1 MNHIKAFALAKWATA
16 EKLEL
21 IGMEGEVGLVQ
32 DLSDTLMILKTKT
45 ISQFQKIDS
54 LPSKKGRWYYLPFNK
69 EIIQLV
75 LATSDCNQYNIE
87 MLISAIQSK
96 IVLIS
101 VQTNQLNGNIIL
113 NDNQKDNILQLL
125 NYFEKQ
131 YNKDPKQIKQIMQ
144 VLDNTKLSVQQ
155 NIEKLINNKEQLS
168 QIEIKSLELEDTSK
182 VFYDTAA
189 AVHRKNRL
197 NRLKRRLIIGG
208 IAFISLS
215 FICYW
220 IFY

>member
-1 MNHIKAFALAKWATA
+1 MNHIKAFGLAKWATG

-21 IGMEGEVGLVQ
+21 IEMEGEVGLNS

-54 LPSKKGRWYYLPFNK
+54 LPSKKGRWYYMPFNK
-69 EIIQLV
+69 EIIQIV
-75 LATSDCNQYNIE
+75 LATPDCNQYNIE

-96 IVLIS
+96 I
-101 VQTNQLNGNIIL
+101 LNGNAIL
-113 NDNQKDNILQLL
+113 NDNQRDNILKLL
-125 NYFEKQ
+125 IYFERQ

-144 VLDNTKLSVQQ
+144 TLDNTKQSVQQ

-168 QIEIKSLELEDTSK
+168 QIESISYLILVKSLELEDTSK
-182 VFYDTAA
+182 VFYDTAT

-208 IAFISLS
+208 IAFVSLS

>member
-1 MNHIKAFALAKWATA
+1 MNHIKAFGLAKWATG

-21 IGMEGEVGLVQ
+21 IEMEGEVGLVQ
-32 DLSDTLMILKTKT
+32 DLSDTLMIIKTKT

-54 LPSKKGRWYYLPFNK
+54 LPSKKGRWYYMPFNK
-69 EIIQLV
+69 EIIQLI
-75 LATSDCNQYNIE
+75 LATPDCNQNNIE

-96 IVLIS
+96 I
-101 VQTNQLNGNIIL
+101 LNGNIIL
-113 NDNQKDNILQLL
+113 NDIQKDNILKLL

-144 VLDNTKLSVQQ
+144 TLDNTKLSVQQ
-155 NIEKLINNKEQLS
+155 NIEKLINNKDQLS

-182 VFYDTAA
+182 VFYDTAS

-197 NRLKRRLIIGG
+197 NRLKRRLFIGG

-215 FICYW
+215 FLFYW

>member
-1 MNHIKAFALAKWATA
+1 MNHIKAFGLAKWATG

-21 IGMEGEVGLVQ
+21 IEMEGEVGLVQ
-32 DLSDTLMILKTKT
+32 DLSDTLMIIKTKT

-54 LPSKKGRWYYLPFNK
+54 LPSKKGRWYYMPFNK
-69 EIIQLV
+69 EIIQLI
-75 LATSDCNQYNIE
+75 LATPDCNQNNIE

-96 IVLIS
+96 I
-101 VQTNQLNGNIIL
+101 LNGNIIL
-113 NDNQKDNILQLL
+113 NDIQKDNILKLL

-144 VLDNTKLSVQQ
+144 TLDNTKLSVQQ
-155 NIEKLINNKEQLS
+155 NIEKLINNKDQLS

-182 VFYDTAA
+182 VFYDTAS

-197 NRLKRRLIIGG
+197 NRLKRRLFIGG
-208 IAFISLS
+208 ITFISLS
-215 FICYW
+215 FLFYW

>member
-1 MNHIKAFALAKWATA
+1 MNHIKAFALAKWATG

-21 IGMEGEVGLVQ
+21 IEMEGEVGIVQ
-32 DLSDTLMILKTKT
+32 DLSDTLMIIKTKT

-75 LATSDCNQYNIE
+75 LATTDCNQYNIE

-96 IVLIS
+96 I
-101 VQTNQLNGNIIL
+101 LNGNIIL

-144 VLDNTKLSVQQ
+144 ILDNTKQSVQQ
-155 NIEKLINNKEQLS
+155 NIEKLINNKDQLS

-197 NRLKRRLIIGG
+197 NRLKRRLFIGG
-208 IAFISLS
+208 IALISIS

>member
-1 MNHIKAFALAKWATA
+1 MNHIKAFALAKWATG
-16 EKLEL
+16 ERLEL
-21 IGMEGEVGLVQ
+21 IEMVGEVGLVQ
-32 DLSDTLMILKTKT
+32 DLSDTLMIIKTKT

-75 LATSDCNQYNIE
+75 LASTDCNQYNIE

-96 IVLIS
+96 ILNES
-101 VQTNQLNGNIIL
+101 VII
-113 NDNQKDNILQLL
+113 NDNQKDNILKLL

-144 VLDNTKLSVQQ
+144 TLDNTKQSVQQ

-182 VFYDTAA
+182 VFYDTAT

-197 NRLKRRLIIGG
+197 NRLKRRLFIAG
-208 IAFISLS
+208 IAFISIG

>member
-1 MNHIKAFALAKWATA
+1 MNHIKAFGLAKWATG
-16 EKLEL
+16 EKLEF
-21 IGMEGEVGLVQ
+21 IEMEGEDGLIS
-32 DLSDTLMILKTKT
+32 DLTNTLMILKTKT

-54 LPSKKGRWYYLPFNK
+54 LPSNKGRWYYMPFNK

-75 LATSDCNQYNIE
+75 LATSDCNQNNIE

-96 IVLIS
+96 I
-101 VQTNQLNGNIIL
+101 LNGNVIL
-113 NDNQKDNILQLL
+113 NDNQRDNILKLL
-125 NYFEKQ
+125 IYFERQ

-144 VLDNTKLSVQQ
+144 TLDNTKQSVQQ
-155 NIEKLINNKEQLS
+155 NIEKMINNKDQLS

-182 VFYDTAA
+182 IFYDTAT

-208 IAFISLS
+208 IAFVSIS

>member
-1 MNHIKAFALAKWATA
+1 MNHIKAFALAEWTNG

-21 IGMEGEVGLVQ
+21 IEMEGEIDLVQ
-32 DLSDTLMILKTKT
+32 DLSDTLMVLKTKT
-45 ISQFQKIDS
+45 IKTHCHQKKED
-54 LPSKKGRWYYLPFNK
+54 

-75 LATSDCNQYNIE
+75 LATSDCNQNNIE

-96 IVLIS
+96 I
-101 VQTNQLNGNIIL
+101 LNESFIL
-113 NDNQKDNILQLL
+113 NDDQKDNILKLL

-144 VLDNTKLSVQQ
+144 ILDNTKQSVQQ

-182 VFYDTAA
+182 VFYDTAT

-197 NRLKRRLIIGG
+197 DRLKRRLF
-208 IAFISLS
+208 IAGVTCISVG
-215 FICYW
+215 FICYL

>member
-21 IGMEGEVGLVQ
+21 LEMDGEVGIVQ

-96 IVLIS
+96 I
-101 VQTNQLNGNIIL
+101 LNGNIIL

-155 NIEKLINNKEQLS
+155 NIEKLINNNQQLS